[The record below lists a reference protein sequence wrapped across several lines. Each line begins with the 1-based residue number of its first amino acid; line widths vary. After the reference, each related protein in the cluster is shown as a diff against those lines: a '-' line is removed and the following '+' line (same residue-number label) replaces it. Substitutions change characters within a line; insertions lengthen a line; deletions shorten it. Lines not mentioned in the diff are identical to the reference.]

1 MKPKI
6 SVIVPIYNSE
16 KYLKKCID
24 SILNQTLEDIEVI
37 LINDGSKDNSHSICL
52 EYQKKFQDIFEIF

>member
-37 LINDGSKDNSHSICL
+37 LINDGSKDNSHLICL
-52 EYQKKFQDIFEIF
+52 EYQEKFKEKI

>member
-37 LINDGSKDNSHSICL
+37 LINDVSKDNSHLICL
-52 EYQKKFQDIFEIF
+52 E